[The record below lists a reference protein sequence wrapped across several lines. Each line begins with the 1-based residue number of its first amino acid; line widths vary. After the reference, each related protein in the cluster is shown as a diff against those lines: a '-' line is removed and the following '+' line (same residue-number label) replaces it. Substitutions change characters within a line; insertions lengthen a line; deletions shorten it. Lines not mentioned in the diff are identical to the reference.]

1 MTDVQEFK
9 QAFRGYDQAQVDA
22 EVQRLREAVEQSRRS
37 AQAAAQDVQ
46 AQAEHHRDDMAAAEQ
61 RITRLEGELIEV
73 RSRLQAAESRAEIL
87 GREASED
94 GEEPRFEE
102 ILRVAEEQA
111 SALIDNAV
119 QQADR
124 IVADATRQIEK
135 DRAAQ
140 REESDRILDAAKHEE
155 AQARIRIQTERSA
168 HQAELESREAKH
180 QERVAQAESEANV
193 LISEAERASA
203 ALRQQTVAETDAL
216 KAEADRIQRDAKA
229 RQLELESAAKRRQ
242 DEAQQEFLR
251 LHNHAIQHAERITSD
266 ANDKVASAL
275 QHANHIAEQAQAFED
290 LAKAQAAH
298 VERQA
303 VAKAAAILGEA
314 RTRAQAIVE
323 SVLGHSKDV
332 LHEAEDRARTLRFQQ
347 QQLQGFR
354 AELAQLMAVAE
365 TTRAALPTFGDD
377 VAPIPTPEA
386 TAPATTAPDA
396 PAAPVDE
403 PGDGADDVAS
413 LEPAVEQDPHAQ
425 QVEVLD
431 DLGDLTLVTDDR
443 EPAPARQEDGIVS
456 EHVEVV
462 WHDDRDDR

>member
-1 MTDVQEFK
+1 MADVQEFK
-9 QAFRGYDQAQVDA
+9 QAFRGYDQQQVDA
-22 EVQRLREAVEQSRRS
+22 EVQRLRDAVEQSRRS

-46 AQAEHHRDDMAAAEQ
+46 AQAAHHRDDMAAAEQ

-87 GREASED
+87 GREVSED

-111 SALIDNAV
+111 SKLIDNAV

-135 DRAAQ
+135 DRKAQ
-140 REESDRILDAAKHEE
+140 KEESDRILEHAKHEE
-155 AQARIRIQTERSA
+155 AQARIRIDTDRSA
-168 HQAELESREAKH
+168 HIAELESREAKH

-193 LISEAERASA
+193 LISEAERGAS
-203 ALRQQTVAETDAL
+203 ALRQQSTAEADAL
-216 KAEADRIQRDAKA
+216 KAEAERIQRESKA
-229 RQLELESAAKRRQ
+229 RQLELDAAAKRRQ
-242 DEAQQEFLR
+242 EEAQQEFLR

-290 LAKAQAAH
+290 LSKAQAAH

-303 VAKAAAILGEA
+303 VAKASAILGEA

-354 AELAQLMAVAE
+354 AELGQLMAIAE
-365 TTRAALPTFGDD
+365 STRAALPTFGDD
-377 VAPIPTPEA
+377 VASIPTPEA
-386 TAPATTAPDA
+386 SAPAV
-396 PAAPVDE
+396 PVVE
-403 PGDGADDVAS
+403 PGDGADDVAD
-413 LEPAVEQDPHAQ
+413 LEPAIVQDPHAQ
-425 QVEVLD
+425 HVDVSDDLD
-431 DLGDLTLVTDDR
+431 DLTIVTGELEPVDD
-443 EPAPARQEDGIVS
+443 ASEDGIVS
-456 EHVEVV
+456 EQVEVV
-462 WHDDRDDR
+462 WHEDRDEREDDDR